1 MDRIPMWTR
10 KKNSLEDVRRFL
22 DYLGNPDRDR
32 PAIHV
37 AGTNGKGSVCAFLTS
52 ILGEAGY
59 STGTFISP
67 HLVEVRERFLING
80 EWWIRKALKGLL
92 RLSLRP
98 AESLRTRDSAIP
110 LF

>member
-1 MDRIPMWTR
+1 MGQAEEYLDRIPMWTR

-37 AGTNGKGSVCAFLTS
+37 AGTMERVLCAHFS
-52 ILGEAGY
+52 
-59 STGTFISP
+59 
-67 HLVEVRERFLING
+67 
-80 EWWIRKALKGLL
+80 
-92 RLSLRP
+92 
-98 AESLRTRDSAIP
+98 P

>member
-52 ILGEAGY
+52 ILEEAGY
-59 STGTFISP
+59 TPVPSS
-67 HLVEVRERFLING
+67 RLI
-80 EWWIRKALKGLL
+80 WWRCVNV
-92 RLSLRP
+92 S
-98 AESLRTRDSAIP
+98 
-110 LF
+110 

>member
-52 ILGEAGY
+52 ILEGPDTAPVP
-59 STGTFISP
+59 SS
-67 HLVEVRERFLING
+67 RLI
-80 EWWIRKALKGLL
+80 WWRCVNV
-92 RLSLRP
+92 S
-98 AESLRTRDSAIP
+98 
-110 LF
+110 